1 MAKLKVSASTLP
13 ELIIAT
19 LIICICFVGFSQSML
34 HFFAPEY
41 LSKSESI
48 QSFLEKLESEILNDD
63 NFPQSLNSYRSTE
76 IEIQL
81 SDLFNS
87 DSLLL
92 VTLIYS
98 DKQGTHSI
106 VKNFIYVKD

>member
-19 LIICICFVGFSQSML
+19 LIICMCFVGFSQSLL

-41 LSKSESI
+41 LSRSERTQSI
-48 QSFLEKLESEILNDD
+48 LEELESEILNDD
-63 NFPQSLNSYRSTE
+63 NFPQSLNSYKSNE

-92 VTLIYS
+92 ITLIYS
-98 DKQGTHSI
+98 DEQATHSI
-106 VKNFIYVKD
+106 VNKFIYVKD